1 MNQAQPSK
9 MPAPAR
15 TERDDDA
22 RLVGVVLDGA
32 KPLPSGPDDRW
43 LVAIDGSEHSLRAA
57 AKAAHLAGRIK
68 HCAIHLVNVQ
78 PWLSKEAAEN
88 ELAQRGWEATAD
100 ARALLDGDGIAWR
113 LHVLMGDPAERIVAL
128 SSDLGCRGIA
138 IGSQGVGAT
147 VGLLLGSVAY
157 KLLHLSQTPVLLVR

>member
-1 MNQAQPSK
+1 MNQAQPAG

-15 TERDDDA
+15 TERDADA
-22 RLVGVVLDGA
+22 RLVAVVLDGA
-32 KPLPSGPDDRW
+32 KPLPSGPDDDW
-43 LVAIDGSEHSLRAA
+43 LVGIDGSEHALRAA
-57 AKAAHLAGRIK
+57 GQAAQLVRRIR
-68 HCAIHLVNVQ
+68 HGAVHLVHVQ

-88 ELAQRGWEATAD
+88 ELAQRGWEATAE
-100 ARALLDGDGIAWR
+100 ARALLDRSGVAWR
-113 LHVLMGDPAERIVAL
+113 LHVLMGDPAERIAAL
-128 SSDLGCRGIA
+128 GSALGCRAIA

>member
-1 MNQAQPSK
+1 MSQVQPST
-9 MPAPAR
+9 MPAPVR
-15 TERDDDA
+15 TERDLDA
-22 RLVGVVLDGA
+22 RLVGVVLDSA
-32 KPLPSGPDDRW
+32 QPLPGGPQDSW

-57 AKAAHLAGRIK
+57 AQAARLAGQAS
-68 HCAIHLVNVQ
+68 HGTIHLVHVQ

-88 ELAQRGWEATAD
+88 ELAQRGWLATAE
-100 ARALLDGDGIAWR
+100 ARALLERSGIAWR
-113 LHVLMGDPAERIVAL
+113 LHVLMGDPAERIAAL
-128 SSDLGCRGIA
+128 GAELGCRAIA